1 MKKLTLLKSM
11 LGIALMLFG
20 VSTTLAADGD
30 VIFHETFDAC
40 SGTGGND
47 DQWKGT
53 IASNSIP
60 SSLSEWDFSGK
71 AYGGDRCVRLGN
83 GSTISGATS
92 PSISFTNGTKYTLIF
107 RAGAWTGGATVKV
120 KLGDTQVGSNLTLQD
135 SNFATYAY
143 ELNPTGAAT
152 VTIELAGK
160 KRFFLDDIMIL
171 EGSKVNVTIA
181 SSGWSTMATPAGL
194 DFSNATPAG
203 LTAYIASSVSG
214 SGVTL
219 TSVNEAAGAEGV
231 MLKGTAGETYSI
243 PIKADATKTG
253 TNKLSAAYSAT
264 PADADKIYILKDG
277 KFCLVNTGGTKVPAG
292 KAYLLASE
300 VPSGAHD
307 LTINFGSNG
316 DVTGISDM
324 KTMRNVENEK
334 FYNLAGQLV
343 AQPAKGLY
351 ITNGRKVV
359 LK

>member
-1 MKKLTLLKSM
+1 MKQLTLLKSM
-11 LGIALMLFG
+11 MGIALMLFG

-30 VIFHETFDAC
+30 VIFHESFDNC
-40 SGTGGND
+40 KGTGGND
-47 DQWKGT
+47 GGWSGNV
-53 IASNSIP
+53 ASSTLSLDGWTFTNS
-60 SSLSEWDFSGK
+60 
-71 AYGGDRCVRLGN
+71 YGGDRCARFGK
-83 GSTISGATS
+83 GSAAGAVTT
-92 PSISFTNGTKYTLIF
+92 PAISFTGGTKYTLIF
-107 RAGAWTGGATVKV
+107 RAGAWEGGAVINV
-120 KLGDTQVGSNLTLQD
+120 KLGDTSVTSSLNLSD
-135 SNFATYAY
+135 SKFTTYVY
-143 ELNPTGAAT
+143 DLNPTGSAKIT
-152 VTIELAGK
+152 LETTGK
-160 KRFFLDDIMIL
+160 KRFFLDDIMVV
-171 EGSKVNVTIA
+171 EGAKVNVTIA
-181 SSGWSTMATPAGL
+181 SSGWSTMTTPAGL

-243 PIKADATKTG
+243 PIKEAATTTG
-253 TNKLSAAYSAT
+253 TNKLSAAYSET
-264 PADADKIYILKDG
+264 PADANKIYILKDG

>member
-1 MKKLTLLKSM
+1 MSMKYTGLTAQEVESRVKDGQVNTVTSSISRTKKEIFKAHIFTFFNFLNIFLAALVLFTGQIKNLTFLFTIVANSFIGIVQELKVKSLVDKLSVITASKAKVIRD
-11 LGIALMLFG
+11 GEQQEIAL
-20 VSTTLAADGD
+20 D
-30 VIFHETFDAC
+30 
-40 SGTGGND
+40 
-47 DQWKGT
+47 
-53 IASNSIP
+53 
-60 SSLSEWDFSGK
+60 
-71 AYGGDRCVRLGN
+71 
-83 GSTISGATS
+83 
-92 PSISFTNGTKYTLIF
+92 
-107 RAGAWTGGATVKV
+107 
-120 KLGDTQVGSNLTLQD
+120 
-135 SNFATYAY
+135 
-143 ELNPTGAAT
+143 EL
-152 VTIELAGK
+152 VV
-160 KRFFLDDIMIL
+160 DDIMIL

-181 SSGWSTMATPAGL
+181 SIGWSTMATPAGL

-219 TSVNEAAGAEGV
+219 TSVDEAAGAEGV
-231 MLKGTAGETYSI
+231 MLKGTAGATYSI
-243 PIKADATKTG
+243 PIKAAATTTG

-316 DVTGISDM
+316 DITGISDM